1 MVQHIGLGTA
11 SIGRPSYINIRQE
24 ENAPFSLEAFKA
36 MAMTVLDEAY
46 RQGVRYF
53 DTAPGY
59 GLAEKWL
66 LEWLEKQD
74 DHSIELATKWGYTYV
89 ANFDPDAAVHEVKE
103 HSLSKLNEQWE
114 QSQCLLPYLTT
125 YQIHSATL
133 ETGVLRNNK
142 VLNRL
147 AELRDKHDL
156 RIGLTASGESQCAI
170 LEEALSIEMGGRD
183 LFEVYQVTYNILDQ
197 SVGLLAKQLAERGKR
212 FIIKE
217 ALANGR
223 LFPNKDYP
231 HYQELYRILRGLAGK
246 YQVGIDAIAL
256 RFCVDSLTPYQVLSG
271 AAIPAHLSDN
281 LQAEHFE
288 LEASELA
295 ILKNFGISTT
305 AYWSERKKL
314 GWN

>member
-24 ENAPFSLEAFKA
+24 KIAPFSLEAFKA
-36 MAMTVLDEAY
+36 KAMTVLDEAY

-66 LEWLEKQD
+66 LEWLERQD
-74 DHSIELATKWGYTYV
+74 DHGIELATKWGYTYV
-89 ANFDPDAAVHEVKE
+89 ANFDPAAAVHEVKE

-114 QSQCLLPYLTT
+114 QSQHLLPYLTI

-133 ETGVLRNNK
+133 ETGVLRNTEI
-142 VLNRL
+142 LNRL
-147 AELRDKHDL
+147 ADLRDQHDL
-156 RIGLTASGESQCAI
+156 RIGLTASGENQCAI
-170 LEEALSIEMGGRD
+170 LEEAMSIEIGGRA
-183 LFEVYQVTYNILDQ
+183 LFEAYQVTYNILDQ
-197 SVGLLAKQLAERGKR
+197 SVGALAKQLSGQGKR
-212 FIIKE
+212 LIIKE

-223 LFPNKDYP
+223 LFPNPDFP
-231 HYQELYRILRGLAGK
+231 HYQPLYDVLSGLAKK
-246 YQVGIDAIAL
+246 YQVGIDAVAL
-256 RFCVDSLTPYQVLSG
+256 RFCVEALAPYQVLSG

-281 LQAEHFE
+281 LKAESFE
-288 LEASELA
+288 LAPSELA
-295 ILKNFGISTT
+295 VLKGFGVSTT

>member
-24 ENAPFSLEAFKA
+24 EIAPFSLEAFKA
-36 MAMTVLDEAY
+36 KAMTVLDEAY

-66 LEWLEKQD
+66 IEWLGKQED
-74 DHSIELATKWGYTYV
+74 DSIELATKWGYTYV

-114 QSQCLLPYLTT
+114 QSQHLLPYLTT

-133 ETGVLRNNK
+133 ETGVLRNTEI
-142 VLNRL
+142 LNRL
-147 AELRDKHDL
+147 ADLRDQHDL
-156 RIGLTASGESQCAI
+156 RIGLTASGENQYAI
-170 LEEALSIEMGGRD
+170 LEEALSIEIGGRD
-183 LFEVYQVTYNILDQ
+183 LFDVYQVTYNILDQ
-197 SVGLLAKQLAERGKR
+197 SIGPLAQQLSAQGKR

-231 HYQELYRILRGLAGK
+231 HYQELYRTVHELAEK
-246 YQVGIDAIAL
+246 YQVGIDAVAL
-256 RFCVDSLTPYQVLSG
+256 RFCIDSLTPYQVLSG
-271 AAIPAHLSDN
+271 AAIPAHLTDN
-281 LQAEHFE
+281 LQAENFQ
-288 LEASELA
+288 LESNELA
-295 ILKNFGISTT
+295 TLRSFVLPPKT
-305 AYWSERKKL
+305 YWNERKKL